1 MKMKTRWLA
10 VALAALLL
18 FGCAPAPAEPP
29 TEEEAAS
36 HEEGVEETN
45 HGENTDQSGVEA
57 VTAQGR
63 LNGRIDGNSVEIE
76 VDGVPMAYRTEE
88 LIKGDLASIED
99 GEEVVFTYY
108 ENAHGQRMLRDISV
122 K

>member
-1 MKMKTRWLA
+1 MKMRTRWLP

-18 FGCAPAPAEPP
+18 FGCAPAPA
-29 TEEEAAS
+29 EEEAAS

-45 HGENTDQSGVEA
+45 HGENTDQSGIEA

-99 GEEVVFTYY
+99 GAEVVFTYY